1 MPRESSGP
9 KPAVVGG
16 SSLPVLA
23 EQDWREMVLRLAH
36 EIRNPLATIKSGAQ
50 LVQRLTRPEGDVA
63 ECLQGML
70 ANVSRIDQTLQD
82 LQRFVRLDVGQ
93 PAVIE
98 LGPIVEDAVA
108 QRQPTA
114 MRAGVSLQVA
124 QGSRATVQM
133 DPQNLATALDELLS
147 NALRVTPAGAA
158 VMVSWVA
165 DHRHLLVHVDDE
177 GPGVPPELEG
187 RIARPFFSTASQGT
201 GLGLNIADKAC
212 RLVGGSLTW
221 RNLAGRGCRFTLSL
235 PVA

>member
-1 MPRESSGP
+1 VPREGSGP
-9 KPAVVGG
+9 KPTVVSGP
-16 SSLPVLA
+16 SLPLLA

-36 EIRNPLATIKSGAQ
+36 EIRNPLATIKSGTQ
-50 LVQRLTRPEGDVA
+50 LIQRLTRPEGDVA
-63 ECLQGML
+63 ECLKGML

-82 LQRFVRLDVGQ
+82 LQRFVRLDAGQ

-114 MRAGVSLQVA
+114 LRAGVALQIA
-124 QGSRATVQM
+124 QGPRANVQV
-133 DPQNLATALDELLS
+133 DPQNLGMALDELFS
-147 NALRVTPAGAA
+147 NALRVTPPGAA

-165 DHRHLLVHVDDE
+165 DKQLVLIHVDDE
-177 GPGVPPELEG
+177 GPGVSQELAG
-187 RIARPFFSTASQGT
+187 RIVRPFFSTASQGT

-212 RLVGGSLTW
+212 RLAGGSMAW